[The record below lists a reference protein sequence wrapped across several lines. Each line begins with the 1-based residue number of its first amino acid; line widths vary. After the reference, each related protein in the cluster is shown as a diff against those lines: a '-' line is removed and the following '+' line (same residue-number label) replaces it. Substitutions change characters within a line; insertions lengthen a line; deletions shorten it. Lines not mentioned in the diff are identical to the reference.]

1 MNETRRL
8 IIGGSLALFAGLCF
22 SSGGFFVR
30 SLPIDQWEIVFFRCL
45 FAGLGILIYLIFTE
59 RRNTVKTI
67 LKAGWPGLLIG
78 LVTAWAIIA
87 YVLAM
92 QTTLVANV
100 LALMATA
107 TIIVPILSGP
117 LLGERVPLSTW
128 IAVIFGITG
137 ILLMVFEAAGTGQLV
152 GNILA
157 FTIALAIAAQTL
169 IARRFKSSSMIP
181 SVLIGATLAGIVSLP
196 LALPIEATIKDV
208 FILAA
213 FGITTLAIALILYF
227 TAARFLPAP
236 TLILVVLIDAVLAP
250 IWVWIGFGE
259 LPNLFTFIGAAII
272 LAGVTYN
279 SSFAILKLSFRS
291 K

>member
-1 MNETRRL
+1 MTPLE
-8 IIGGSLALFAGLCF
+8 
-22 SSGGFFVR
+22 FF
-30 SLPIDQWEIVFFRCL
+30 L
-45 FAGLGILIYLIFTE
+45 
-59 RRNTVKTI
+59 
-67 LKAGWPGLLIG
+67 
-78 LVTAWAIIA
+78 
-87 YVLAM
+87 
-92 QTTLVANV
+92 
-100 LALMATA
+100 
-107 TIIVPILSGP
+107 
-117 LLGERVPLSTW
+117 
-128 IAVIFGITG
+128 
-137 ILLMVFEAAGTGQLV
+137 AGTMS
-152 GNILA
+152 
-157 FTIALAIAAQTL
+157 AAT
-169 IARRFKSSSMIP
+169 
-181 SVLIGATLAGIVSLP
+181 
-196 LALPIEATIKDV
+196 V